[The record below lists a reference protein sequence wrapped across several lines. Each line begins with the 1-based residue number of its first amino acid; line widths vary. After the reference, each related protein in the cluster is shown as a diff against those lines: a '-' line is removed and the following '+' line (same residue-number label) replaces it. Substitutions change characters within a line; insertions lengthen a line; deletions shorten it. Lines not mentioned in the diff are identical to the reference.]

1 MTTLAISPT
10 DVRRAWSALDE
21 LPGIARR
28 VGRALVEC
36 LDWRSWSSP
45 EPVDCLDPARGISRR
60 RLAELA
66 DCSPRSVSRALADL
80 QLSGLVQIQRRTWL
94 ESWYRL
100 DAGELVRIWRERGE
114 ANRRARVRRLLGRSS
129 GVESLEGTTS
139 ASGAPAEGTSSP
151 APARPLSAALERA
164 RERLGQSWPSWAA
177 RHPRP
182 RDLAALASVW
192 AEVLDP
198 RPELAAGLY
207 APRIAALWRAV
218 DLDVDQMAEALAAV
232 AAVVRAGVQMRPGR
246 YLSAWDA
253 LRPRRWAAL
262 VAGALE
268 RVQAAPEPS
277 TELVSRVAL
286 ELAPGAV
293 QVWEIEDLVIRAASL
308 RRLRGPQLE
317 ELRELL
323 LSRAEANGATDDV
336 VDGAPCMVEQAAEL
350 RVDHVV
356 AALALHVGDVEQ
368 LVARVDSLPPLPE
381 LSHRSAVDSER
392 RAVRGQRLLRAEV
405 RREAEAWLRR
415 ARALHDAPHTASV
428 AALDDLSAALARLRE
443 LGARL
448 S

>member
-1 MTTLAISPT
+1 MSTLTISPT
-10 DVRRAWSALDE
+10 DVRRAWSAIDE

-36 LDWRSWSSP
+36 LDWGSWSSP

-80 QLSGLVQIQRRTWL
+80 QLSGLVQVQRRTWL

-100 DAGELVRIWRERGE
+100 DAGELVRLWRERGE
-114 ANRRARVRRLLGRSS
+114 ASRRARVRRLLGRSS
-129 GVESLEGTTS
+129 GAESLQGPVS
-139 ASGAPAEGTSSP
+139 ASGASDEGTRSL
-151 APARPLSAALERA
+151 APARPLSAALARA
-164 RERLGQSWPSWAA
+164 RERLGPAWPSWAS
-177 RHPRP
+177 RHPTP
-182 RDLAALASVW
+182 RDIAALAMVW

-207 APRIAALWRAV
+207 APRIAALWRST
-218 DLDVDQMAEALAAV
+218 DLDVDAMAEALAAV
-232 AAVVRAGVQMRPGR
+232 AAVIREGVQARPGR
-246 YLSAWDA
+246 YVSAWDA

-268 RVQAAPEPS
+268 RVQAAPEAS
-277 TELVSRVAL
+277 AELVGRVAD
-286 ELAPGAV
+286 ELAPGPV

-308 RRLRGPQLE
+308 RRLRGPQLDA
-317 ELRELL
+317 LRAVLL
-323 LSRAEANGATDDV
+323 GRVAAEASDESDEEPATLAE
-336 VDGAPCMVEQAAEL
+336 APEL
-350 RVDHVV
+350 RVDHVL
-356 AALALHVGDVEQ
+356 AALSLHIDDVEQ
-368 LVARVDSLPPLPE
+368 LVGRVDALPALPE
-381 LSHRSAVDSER
+381 LGQRSAVDPER
-392 RAVRGQRLLRAEV
+392 RAVHGRRLLRAEL
-405 RREAEAWLRR
+405 RREAEAWLGR
-415 ARALHDAPHTASV
+415 ARALLDAPQSASV